1 MSESTPDYYK
11 KIFNGVLIDYYRIE
25 DVYQLRG
32 PRGHA
37 VKKLLRGLNKDD
49 GVNTELELINVVR
62 KQLDR
67 WEQMIEESRPK
78 LLTPEEYKILNNS

>member
-1 MSESTPDYYK
+1 MSESTPEYYK
-11 KIFNGVLIDYYRIE
+11 KVFNGVLIDYYRIE

-37 VKKLLRGLNKDD
+37 VKKLLRGLDKDD
-49 GVNTELELINVVR
+49 GVNTELELIAVVR

-67 WEQMIEESRPK
+67 WEGMIEEARPK
-78 LLTPEEYKILNNS
+78 LLTPEEDKILNNS